1 MKCDNKTMQG
11 KVVAYMENNTN
22 VKDAARRITPM
33 QRMQH
38 WAPTWTT
45 MPTRTIT
52 PMDDN
57 TNASS
62 SANAI
67 KNTTWKEQ

>member
-38 WAPTWTT
+38 
-45 MPTRTIT
+45 
-52 PMDDN
+52 
-57 TNASS
+57 
-62 SANAI
+62 
-67 KNTTWKEQ
+67 